1 MTGGGVTADPS
12 PANPASTNAAPLN
25 QPRGGWRGETYYG
38 RQQLKPWP
46 FNPYAVGAYVFLAGL
61 SGASAIIGALAG
73 LSPRRAA
80 RWPLVRRSRYLSM
93 LAPTIGSALLVWDLH
108 SPKRFYNM
116 LRVAKARSPMSVGTW
131 TLVGFGGFAGVSAAA
146 QALADLKPGWR
157 WPGRVAFAAQMPA
170 AVAGAGLGTYTAALI
185 ASTSAP
191 GWAAAPRPTGVR
203 FRRLFRRLGGGAAPP
218 DGETTGDAALADTL
232 LLAALTAEIV
242 AAVAIDARYKAT
254 GIEEGLRGPW
264 RSAERIG
271 ATGLGSLLPFGLLL
285 AARHLA
291 PRPLPAG

>member
-1 MTGGGVTADPS
+1 M
-12 PANPASTNAAPLN
+12 LL
-25 QPRGGWRGETYYG
+25 G
-38 RQQLKPWP
+38 R
-46 FNPYAVGAYVFLAGL
+46 
-61 SGASAIIGALAG
+61 
-73 LSPRRAA
+73 
-80 RWPLVRRSRYLSM
+80 PLVRRSRYLSM

-170 AVAGAGLGTYTAALI
+170 AVAGSGLGTYTAALI

-203 FRRLFRRLGGGAAPP
+203 FAASSVASA
-218 DGETTGDAALADTL
+218 AALLRLMEKRPATRRSLDTL

-291 PRPLPAG
+291 PARSQQASALASLAAIVGSATLRISLLGMGAASATKPAVSLRFAQPDNLPPR